1 MVLVN
6 GKNISQRVGTIYKL
20 YRDDH
25 KGGGKC
31 YIGSTTI
38 PYFSVRLCQH
48 RKAWRGGKDYHGL
61 FQEGS
66 DPLVDIV
73 ETYDFIDG
81 PEARDSIVKL
91 REREQYYFDLYKDT
105 CINIRRPCPK
115 LEDLSPQKR
124 YQAKYDRSEKGQ
136 LCIRRAFIMRRL
148 RNGEVRRQETITKYS
163 QELVEIEDRLKVLR
177 QQKKDKKINKDSEKI
192 SSIISFCED
201 KEESPA
207 DLHQDQ

>member
-6 GKNISQRVGTIYKL
+6 GKSISQRTGTIYKL
-20 YRDDH
+20 YRNDD
-25 KGGGKC
+25 KAKGKC

-61 FQEGS
+61 FQKGS
-66 DPLVDIV
+66 DPTVDIL
-73 ETYDFIDG
+73 ETYDFIEGDK
-81 PEARDSIVKL
+81 DSIIKV
-91 REREQYYFDLYKDT
+91 REMEQYHFEMNKDN
-105 CINIRRPCPK
+105 CINLRRPHPK
-115 LEDLSPQKR
+115 VEDLSPQKR

-136 LCIRRAFIMRRL
+136 LCIRKAFIMRRL
-148 RNGEVRRQETITKYS
+148 KKGEVRRQETITKYS
-163 QELVEIEDRLKVLR
+163 QELVNIEDRLKVLR

-192 SSIISFCED
+192 SSIISFCDED
-201 KEESPA
+201 TEESPQ

>member
-201 KEESPA
+201 KEESPP